1 MFGKLFR
8 FLFGEKVVSSAT
20 GVAAGALTGAVTV
33 AASGNLTKEGLI
45 AGAAGGALSA
55 LAGAAGRVTGE
66 RPN

>member
-1 MFGKLFR
+1 MFGRLFR
-8 FLFGEKVVSSAT
+8 FLFGEKVTSTASGIAV
-20 GVAAGALTGAVTV
+20 GALTGAATI

-66 RPN
+66 GR